1 MLEVTQTPAS
11 TVLKLED
18 PAIGCVGGAGAECSL
33 DSECRVCPNVCPKL
47 LQIFFLFKPVC
58 HGMNSGRLPV
68 LTASQFESFCNH
80 FGGPYGPNV
89 FMVLLLS
96 SLLKPEAPPVLS

>member
-1 MLEVTQTPAS
+1 MQ
-11 TVLKLED
+11 
-18 PAIGCVGGAGAECSL
+18 CVPQCL
-33 DSECRVCPNVCPKL
+33 PKTFADF
-47 LQIFFLFKPVC
+47 FFLLKPVC
-58 HGMNSGRLPV
+58 NGMNSGRLPV

-96 SLLKPEAPPVLS
+96 SLLRPEAPPVLS